1 MESLEQCLSLEVCEK
16 ARNVFCD
23 GPKSVWPQCV
33 TQHRIFFKFFSIL
46 LTFSG
51 FFSLVFHTSNFWSL
65 RNLINKTIIPFML
78 VGYETGSSQLGA
90 TRLIGYLP
98 SHIQFAL
105 ME

>member
-1 MESLEQCLSLEVCEK
+1 MFFVMSLSLSDH
-16 ARNVFCD
+16 NVLHNIA
-23 GPKSVWPQCV
+23 SSSS
-33 TQHRIFFKFFSIL
+33 FFSIL

-65 RNLINKTIIPFML
+65 RNLIDKTIIPFML
-78 VGYETGSSQLGA
+78 VGYETGSSQLRA